1 MSVFKVYQRFAR
13 SCMPAIEQLSNS
25 GEIAQFYDEERLF
38 DIDQFQEYMDLDH
51 DHRSVSPATIPG
63 YGSGETS

>member
-1 MSVFKVYQRFAR
+1 
-13 SCMPAIEQLSNS
+13 MPAIEQLSNS

-51 DHRSVSPATIPG
+51 DHRSVSQLTFPCTSQGRRADLVRSSCSR
-63 YGSGETS
+63 SGGR